1 MSLAEALAQHRAGDR
16 AAAERLY
23 RRALIAQPKDP
34 ETLHGYGVLCHETGR
49 DKEAL
54 TLLARA
60 VELAP
65 SVAQYAANF
74 GGMLSQFKYYD
85 QAIACLQRA
94 LTSEPGHT
102 DAMRNLALTLIEVGR
117 ASEARRPLL
126 DLLRKSPQRADLWRL
141 LGRAERLAGQPLA
154 SAAAHRRASELDP
167 QDYRCWS
174 GWGLSLDQLGDGMAA
189 VDAFEHALALK
200 PDDVE
205 TLCHLGIALRRQHR
219 FNEAL
224 AVGHRALAREPGR
237 AEIHHLMGTIHQ
249 ERGEMALAAP
259 YYLKA
264 AELVPDS
271 IESHSNLGLV
281 MMRLG
286 RLDLAIASFRKVL
299 ALSPGH
305 ESATA
310 GLYTALR
317 TACDWPAAEALE
329 PELARQTKAALAAQ
343 RRPSESP
350 LALIC
355 RQTDDKSRLD
365 LAAAWSA
372 EVARRAHPPLGQIA
386 RTRQATR
393 AGHGDRIRLG
403 YLSSDFRDHAVAQLS
418 AAVFGLHDRKR
429 FEVIA
434 YCANAEDSSL
444 PRQRIVK
451 GCDRFVD
458 VQALGDR
465 QLAER
470 IAGEGIDILIDMNG
484 LTAANRMGALAL
496 RAAPIQA
503 TWLGYPGTT
512 GARFVDYL
520 IADPVV
526 APPAHQPFFSEQ
538 LCRLPHCYLPH
549 DPDEAVAQEAMTRAR
564 WDLPAGALVFCSF
577 NQTQKLDRATFDIWA
592 GLLREIPGSVLWL
605 HGRDALT
612 DANLRRA
619 VGERGVDPQRL
630 IFADKPAKPVHLQRL
645 ALADIALDTRGYNGH
660 TTSLDALWVGLP
672 LVAELGGH
680 FAARVAASALMALG
694 LPGLVAREP
703 GRYADIALKLAR
715 DPSARKAIR
724 GVLAAA
730 RNHAPLFDA
739 PRFVRNL
746 ERGYETMMARH
757 RRGERPGPI
766 DVRET

>member
-16 AAAERLY
+16 GTAERLY
-23 RRALIAQPKDP
+23 RRALIAQPNDP
-34 ETLHGYGVLCHETGR
+34 ETLHGFGVLCHETGR

-60 VELAP
+60 VHLAP

-85 QAIACLQRA
+85 QAIACLQQA
-94 LTSEPGHT
+94 LKVEPGHV
-102 DAMRNLALTLIEVGR
+102 DAMRNLALSLMEAGR
-117 ASEARRPLL
+117 AAEARKPLL
-126 DLLRKSPQRADLWRL
+126 DLLHKSPQRADLWRL
-141 LGRAERLAGQPLA
+141 LGRAERLSGQALA

-174 GWGLSLDQLGDGMAA
+174 GWGLSLDQLGDGVAA
-189 VDAFEHALALK
+189 VNAFQQALTLK
-200 PDDVE
+200 PDDIE

-224 AVGHRALAREPGR
+224 AAGGRALALEPGR
-237 AEIHHLMGTIHQ
+237 AEVHHLMGTIHQ

-299 ALSPGH
+299 QLSPGH

-317 TACDWPAAEALE
+317 TACDWPVAEALE
-329 PELARQTKAALAAQ
+329 PELARQTRAALAAH

-350 LALIC
+350 LAQIC
-355 RQTDDKSRLD
+355 RQTNDTSRLA
-365 LAAAWSA
+365 LAEAWSA
-372 EVARRAHPPLGQIA
+372 EVARRAHPPLARIA
-386 RTRQATR
+386 RGGQGERL
-393 AGHGDRIRLG
+393 RLG
-403 YLSSDFRDHAVAQLS
+403 YISSDFRDHAVAQLS
-418 AAVFGLHDRKR
+418 AAVFGLHDRNR

-444 PRQRIVK
+444 ARQRIVK

-458 VQALGDR
+458 VQTLGDR

-470 IAGEGIDILIDMNG
+470 IASEGIDILIDLNG
-484 LTAANRMGALAL
+484 LTAANRMSALAL

-526 APPAHQPFFSEQ
+526 APPSHQPSFSEQ

-549 DPDEAVAQEAMTRAR
+549 DPQEPIAQEVMSRAQ
-564 WDLPAGALVFCSF
+564 WGLPEQSIVFCSF
-577 NQTQKLDRATFDIWA
+577 NAPQKLDRATFDIWL
-592 GLLREIPGSVLWL
+592 GLLRGVARSVLWL
-605 HGRDALT
+605 HGSDPLVQ
-612 DANLRRA
+612 ANLVKA
-619 VGERGVDPQRL
+619 AEAGGVDPRRL
-630 IFADKPAKPVHLQRL
+630 VFASRPAKPEHLARL
-645 ALADIALDTRGYNGH
+645 ALADIALDTRSYNGH
-660 TTSLDALWVGLP
+660 TTSLDALWAGVP
-672 LVAELGGH
+672 LVAELGAQ
-680 FAARVAASALMALG
+680 FAARVAASALVAVG
-694 LPGLVAREP
+694 LPGLVARN
-703 GRYADIALKLAR
+703 GAQYAEIALKLAR
-715 DPSARKAIR
+715 DPQARTSIR
-724 GVLAAA
+724 RTLAEA
-730 RNHAPLFDA
+730 RGKAPLFDA
-739 PRFVRNL
+739 ARFVRNL
-746 ERGYETMMARH
+746 ERGYETMVLRH
-757 RRGERPGPI
+757 RRGEQPAPI
-766 DVRET
+766 DVKEA